1 MVTGIQEPCGLSFR
15 ALQGVSDEILMAHI
29 SAGHADALTVLFDR
43 HHRMVFQIAV
53 KILRDAGEAEDV
65 TQNVFL
71 EIYKAAAQFDP
82 AKGSTKGWIVQYAY
96 HRSINRRQHLIARK
110 FYATTEISE
119 LPESLLACDRG
130 PLGTHETV
138 QLVKQALNTL
148 NATQR
153 RVLEMAYFDG
163 LTMKDIAETTGDSL
177 GNVRHHYYRG
187 LKNLRTFLAESGS
200 KQTARYG
207 RKEVADANA

>member
-1 MVTGIQEPCGLSFR
+1 MDTRIQEPCGLGFR
-15 ALQGVSDEILMAHI
+15 TLQNVSDEILMAHI
-29 SAGHADALTVLFDR
+29 SAGHEDALAVLFDR
-43 HHRMVFQIAV
+43 HHRMVFQIAL
-53 KILRDAGEAEDV
+53 KILRDTGEAEDV
-65 TQNVFL
+65 MQNVFL

-96 HRSINRRQHLIARK
+96 HRGINRRQHLTTRK

-119 LPESLLACDRG
+119 VHESSASRDISSLSSPETA
-130 PLGTHETV
+130 

-148 NATQR
+148 NSTQR
-153 RVLEMAYFDG
+153 RVLELAYFEG
-163 LTMKDIAETTGDSL
+163 LTMQDIAETTGDTV

-187 LKNLRTFLAESGS
+187 LKNLRTFLAEADNR
-200 KQTARYG
+200 QAARC

>member
-29 SAGHADALTVLFDR
+29 SGGHADALTVLFDR

-65 TQNVFL
+65 SQNVFL

-110 FYATTEISE
+110 FYATTQISE
-119 LPESLLACDRG
+119 LPESLFSRDDG
-130 PLGTHETV
+130 PLAPHETV

-148 NATQR
+148 NDTQR

-163 LTMKDIAETTGDSL
+163 LSMKDIADATGDSL

-187 LKNLRTFLAESGS
+187 LKKLRTFLAESGN